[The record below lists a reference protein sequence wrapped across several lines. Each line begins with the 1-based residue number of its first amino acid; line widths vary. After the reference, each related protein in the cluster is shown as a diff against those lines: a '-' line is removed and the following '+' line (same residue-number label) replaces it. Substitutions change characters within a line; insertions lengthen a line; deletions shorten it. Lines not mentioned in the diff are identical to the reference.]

1 MAYSNNPEQNQQ
13 LNSFLSTLPYP
24 INHPLIL
31 DGTAHRF
38 GDGPK
43 GREPHW
49 YTGSVTDGRITL
61 TVGSHKHPERYSFRF
76 HAKASSQSLSIWKE
90 EGRFQEKF
98 ETCAPSGTSPYLE
111 RKKIPSLF
119 GARISPRGDLM
130 VPMMQNGAFLGLQSI
145 KEDGTK
151 QFLKT
156 TKKNGTY
163 FELEG
168 ATDHSR
174 VFIAEGFATAA
185 SVLMATG
192 ARTLCAFDSGNL
204 PLVAREFHMANPG
217 LPIIIA
223 GDEDRYTPIN
233 PGREAAEKAS
243 GFAQMCFPVFSSLEG
258 NPTDWNDL
266 LIREGL
272 DVVKE
277 QLGQPLGQREKVME
291 TRNKGK
297 NERKKIDMISG
308 LDLEKAL
315 PPGPEQFVLPGLL
328 LGQVGILC
336 APGGMGKSGFALML
350 ANQISAGGKKDLTGL
365 GPLEGG
371 VVSYMSLEDPDCT
384 ISQRLKEIKKDLT
397 PEEYQGRIDNLF
409 ISHLQDF
416 QNEMNATNL
425 VDDIKENLKK
435 QNITKPIRLLIID
448 HLSYWDHS
456 DLNSGNECT
465 FIIKEFN
472 KIARSLGCAILI
484 LHHSNRAGF
493 IKGNLKPDLSST
505 IGGSYKLH
513 SLARW
518 VAFITTI
525 EHRDL
530 KKKYGIDST
539 EEDTKDKDG
548 IDQYKLFVIEK
559 ANYGEKKSALL
570 KSRLDRLGLLYKEG
584 FAISNRMEH
593 KATSTTDQKIEIISF
608 SKNNVDDGDSLGH
621 SDNMDTLD
629 SDDLDSDQLKRE
641 QEKFSMIEASNKLA
655 TLKDSEHQMMN
666 WLIRNPAFE
675 TVDVRRRSQL
685 TREDP
690 LTGNV
695 YDKDREEAA
704 FYTDVW
710 ITGDTLRVSGP
721 ICDKDDMKLY
731 GLLVSEYVKSHKNGN
746 RGLGLQISLRELA
759 RLSDLNEDGRTL
771 LKIRRQLDRLSR
783 MSMDFNSHKG
793 HRWQGPLI
801 TEVISI
807 GEGGN
812 CRLKINFSE
821 FMMAIYKYQEYTIY
835 NAEKAK
841 LLKGDGFSFYLF
853 FASHSFGE
861 MEITIEKCKK
871 LLGIP
876 ADFDKY
882 EAVKKVKKAVDE
894 LITANIMDKEKTFIK
909 NNKVHTYRIKNTKSN
924 AA

>member
-1 MAYSNNPEQNQQ
+1 MTYSNNPEQNQQ

-43 GREPHW
+43 GREPNW

-98 ETCAPSGTSPYLE
+98 ETCTSSGTSPYLE
-111 RKKIPSLF
+111 RKKISCLF

-145 KEDGTK
+145 KEDGSK

-156 TKKNGTY
+156 TKKNGAY

-233 PGREAAEKAS
+233 SGREAAEKAS

-277 QLGQPLGQREKVME
+277 QLAQPLEQREKVME

-416 QNEMNATNL
+416 QNEMNASNL

-559 ANYGEKKSALL
+559 ANYGEKKTALL

-584 FAISNRMEH
+584 FAVSNRMEH
-593 KATSTTDQKIEIISF
+593 KSPSKNDPKIEIIDSF
-608 SKNNVDDGDSLGH
+608 GH
-621 SDNMDTLD
+621 SENMDTLD

-675 TVDVRRRSQL
+675 TVSKTRRSEL
-685 TREDP
+685 TAQIDGKETD
-690 LTGNV
+690 L
-695 YDKDREEAA
+695 DRNIPIIHK
-704 FYTDVW
+704 DVW
-710 ITGDTLRVSGP
+710 ISGDSLRVAGP
-721 ICDKDDMKLY
+721 VCDKDDMKLY
-731 GLLVSEYVKSHKNGN
+731 SLLVSEYVKSHKNGN

-759 RLSDLNEDGRTL
+759 RLSNLDECGKTLN
-771 LKIRRQLDRLSR
+771 KINRQLDRLSR

-793 HRWQGPLI
+793 HRWRGPLI
-801 TEVISI
+801 TEVISV

-835 NAEKAK
+835 SAEKAK
-841 LLKGDGFSFYLF
+841 ILNGDGFSFYLF

-861 MEITIEKCKK
+861 MQITIEKCKK

-876 ADFDKY
+876 TDFDKY

-894 LITANIMDKEKTFIK
+894 LIAANIMDKEKTYIK
-909 NNKVHTYRIKNTKSN
+909 DGKVYTCRIKKTKSN